1 MHHQTKSSFSILQNY
16 TSCLLPI
23 SNFNVKDWISLPLS
37 LRKHP
42 VPVAGRLGL
51 FCVVFNL
58 HHRPDWTSSHQRN
71 TPLSMP
77 VPRRLWLSTKAHLN
91 VAGTI
96 PWGPKLDLK
105 GRSGEH
111 QHPFCLLTAGALS
124 SAALCIPCLG
134 ALTAHSWEANEAPS
148 LQGFCQRHRGPLT
161 CLPQTNFR
169 SLFHVCVPVA
179 KWDQG
184 ALFPQHY
191 WNNKWPKTWMS
202 TFITKLQSPEKADL

>member
-77 VPRRLWLSTKAHLN
+77 VPRRLWLSRKAHLN

-105 GRSGEH
+105 GRSGASTPLLPPDCRSTVISSLVYPLPWWTDRTLMGGKWS
-111 QHPFCLLTAGALS
+111 PFLTGLLSETPWS
-124 SAALCIPCLG
+124 SNMP
-134 ALTAHSWEANEAPS
+134 T
-148 LQGFCQRHRGPLT
+148 T
-161 CLPQTNFR
+161 
-169 SLFHVCVPVA
+169 
-179 KWDQG
+179 D
-184 ALFPQHY
+184 
-191 WNNKWPKTWMS
+191 
-202 TFITKLQSPEKADL
+202 